1 MDKDSWHWDILNKA
15 RYKLLIGG
23 FLLATIVSAYYLGYM
38 GKRGQE
44 QASFED
50 ELGASVISGADFLVR
65 MQNTDGSFKYIY
77 YPESNEYSTANN
89 ILRHTGVV
97 YSLLMVYE
105 YSGEEK
111 YLWAAEHG
119 IDFLMRHVEYMDEE
133 KAYVFFN
140 DKAKLGGAALA
151 AIALAK
157 HEELEATGE
166 YRDTVRHLVD
176 FILYMQQDSGK
187 FTSFYI
193 YNGEYKSPSDS
204 QIYPGE
210 ALLALI
216 RAYGLLEEEEY
227 LTSMEKAFE
236 HYSQAFKDDPSTAF
250 TSWTTTALAELHL
263 IRPERKY
270 VDFVFLMQDWLTSGQ
285 YTHGA
290 DDPRYLGG
298 YGPGVPTVSAGSK
311 TEGVAD
317 AYLLAERVNDR
328 ERAERYKESMMMAVN
343 FLTQL
348 QYTEELASIH
358 PDPEVAVGAFFHH
371 FGEYSARVDYTQH
384 CISAM
389 IKALTYHDQP
399 VN

>member
-1 MDKDSWHWDILNKA
+1 VFIELFSKSGWQLQTGKRNIVILSGIIFVI
-15 RYKLLIGG
+15 LI
-23 FLLATIVSAYYLGYM
+23 LAYHLGYI
-38 GKRGQE
+38 RHRTQE
-44 QASFED
+44 KTLNED
-50 ELGASVISGADFLVR
+50 EKLRASVISGADFLVR

-77 YPESNEYSTANN
+77 YPESDEYSIANN

-97 YSLLMVYE
+97 YSLLLVYE

-111 YLWAAEHG
+111 FLWAAEHG
-119 IDFLMRHVEYMDEE
+119 IDFLMMHVEYMDDD
-133 KAYVFFN
+133 KAYIYFN

-151 AIALAK
+151 VIALAK

-166 YRDTVRHLVD
+166 YNETIKHLVN
-176 FILYMQQDSGK
+176 FILHMQQDSGK
-187 FTSFYI
+187 YTSFYI

-216 RAYGLLEEEEY
+216 RAYGLFEEEGY
-227 LTSMEKAFE
+227 LNSMEKAFK
-236 HYSQAFKDDPSTAF
+236 HYSQKFKEDPSTAF
-250 TSWTTTALAELHL
+250 TSWTTTALVELHL

-285 YTHGA
+285 YTEEV

-317 AYLLAERVNDR
+317 AYLLAERVKDG
-328 ERAERYKESMMMAVN
+328 ERATMYRESMMSAVN
-343 FLTQL
+343 FLTRL
-348 QYTEELASIH
+348 QYTEELTAIH
-358 PDPEVAVGAFFHH
+358 PEPGVAMGAFFHH

-389 IKALTYHDQP
+389 IKALTYS
-399 VN
+399 